1 VNALEARVRIEAD
14 RHAVFVRIGSG
25 QDAEASRCYLDLGNC
40 SGRAVEIS
48 AKGWSVVDSPGV
60 HFERPQG
67 SLPLPLPVPERSIEL
82 LRPSVNL
89 VESEFQLLITWMAA
103 AVRPVG
109 PYPVLV
115 VHAEQGSAK
124 STLAKVVRQLIDP
137 HIASVLSEAR
147 STRDLMISAANVSL
161 LVYDNI
167 SSLPSWLSDSLC
179 RLATGVG
186 FATRAL
192 YSNKEESVIYA
203 QQPVVLNGIDE
214 FVRKADLADRGVF
227 LHPPTIHDFQR
238 REEREFW
245 WSFRDNQG
253 RILGTLLD
261 VIVGALREFPS
272 VRLASL
278 PRMADFA
285 RFGEAAGRGLGW
297 PDGTFLSAY
306 LNNRR
311 EATASKLE
319 ESPLATVL
327 LQQLEQHREFDWTMP
342 PAEALYCFTKWVE
355 KKVAA
360 SPRWPKTPT
369 ALGKELRWL
378 APLLRE
384 HGLFVTFGKNRQGRL
399 MTFTTKARSDNSSA
413 TP

>member
-1 VNALEARVRIEAD
+1 ML
-14 RHAVFVRIGSG
+14 
-25 QDAEASRCYLDLGNC
+25 
-40 SGRAVEIS
+40 
-48 AKGWSVVDSPGV
+48 
-60 HFERPQG
+60 FERPHG
-67 SLPLPLPVPERSIEL
+67 SLPLPVPIPGSSIEL
-82 LRPSVNL
+82 LRPFVNL
-89 VESEFQLLITWMAA
+89 VESEFQLLVAWMAA
-103 AVRPVG
+103 AMRPVG

-137 HIASVLSEAR
+137 QTAPVQAEAR
-147 STRDLMISAANVSL
+147 STRDLMISAVNGWL

-179 RLATGVG
+179 RLATGGG

-192 YSNKEESVIYA
+192 YSNKEQSVIYA
-203 QQPVVLNGIDE
+203 QRPIVLNGIEE

-227 LHPPTIHDFQR
+227 LHPPTIFDFKR

-245 WSFRDNQG
+245 RSFRQNQPA
-253 RILGTLLD
+253 ILGGLLD
-261 VIVGALREFPS
+261 VIVGALRAFPS
-272 VRLASL
+272 VQLASL

-285 RFGEAAGRGLGW
+285 RFGEAVGRGLGW
-297 PDGTFLSAY
+297 PDERFLSVY

-319 ESPLATVL
+319 LSPLGTAL
-327 LQQLEQHREFDWTMP
+327 LDLLEHYKGSLDWTMA
-342 PAEALYCFTKWVE
+342 PAEALYAFTKTVD

-360 SPRWPKTPT
+360 SPAWPKTPT

-378 APLLRE
+378 GPLLRE
-384 HGLFVTFGKNRQGRL
+384 HGLFVIFSRNHKSRFI
-399 MTFTTKARSDNSSA
+399 TFTTKPRSEHSSD